1 MHRPPHY
8 GLHPPYAAV
17 CRFRRMAGRPD
28 NGNYLESWE
37 VRGNMQV
44 AGEADYI
51 IEKSNIFATH
61 SNAHKTV
68 SFYRIMQKRNK
79 TDKSEK

>member
-1 MHRPPHY
+1 MD
-8 GLHPPYAAV
+8 G
-17 CRFRRMAGRPD
+17 G
-28 NGNYLESWE
+28 E
-37 VRGNMQV
+37 VRGNMRV

-51 IEKSNIFATH
+51 IEKSNILATH

-68 SFYRIMQKRNK
+68 SFYRIMPKRNK